1 MNTQQSV
8 FELWNYSFLFMTLS
22 TLTIFTIDMLG
33 HKTKTISSN
42 LFSVSILISI
52 LLGELIV
59 SFMPIENLNIRLAT
73 SVFVILVLSTLMP
86 LKFRTTDPVSKRRV
100 PRTIS

>member
-22 TLTIFTIDMLG
+22 TLTVFIIDMLG

-42 LFSVSILISI
+42 LFSLTVLISI
-52 LLGELIV
+52 LFGELVV
-59 SFMPIENLNIRLAT
+59 SFLPIENLNIQLAI
-73 SVFVILVLSTLMP
+73 SVFVILVLSTLIP
-86 LKFRTTDPVSKRRV
+86 LKFRTTDPESKRRT
-100 PRTIS
+100 PKTIS